1 MARETITR
9 YVSDLSGKPIDDAKL
24 AVEIRIKWPADGR
37 KGSVVV
43 DALESEVKDW
53 IAKGRREK
61 PRGRPASKPKK

>member
-9 YVSDLSGKPIDDAKL
+9 YVSDLSGKPIDDEKL
-24 AVEIRIKWPADGR
+24 AVEIRIKWPSDRR
-37 KGSVVV
+37 KGLVVL
-43 DALESEVKDW
+43 DAFESEAKDW